1 MSAGPFG
8 VSHITV
14 GSGLAVTVTGNMT
27 RSPAVTRRV
36 EIVFLNTGTVE
47 KRLIVNLH
55 DLLSECD
62 IFFMLAMLLV

>member
-47 KRLIVNLH
+47 KRLIVSMIYYLN
-55 DLLSECD
+55 CD
-62 IFFMLAMLLV
+62 IFIMLAMLLV